1 MMQTLEQV
9 LARALDNL
17 SRQITTI
24 LPPLLAGLTIL
35 VGAFV
40 LASLMRWLLAKT
52 FRGVALDRFLRESG
66 LSSVLFHNG
75 AIKVSRLVPNLVY
88 WMILLAGALTGL
100 SAFDSKITSRI
111 VESTV
116 FVLPKLLTAAAIL
129 LGGTWLAQYLGRTV
143 LLWTVN
149 DEIPHPRRWALATR
163 AAVVAT
169 SVVVAADMLDFGRN
183 VFLAAF
189 IILSGG
195 VVLGL
200 SLAFGLGG
208 RATVERF
215 LLQRYERR
223 TEEESQAALWR
234 HL

>member
-17 SRQITTI
+17 SRQITTF

-35 VGAFV
+35 LGAFV
-40 LASLMRWLLAKT
+40 LASLTRWLLAKT

-66 LSSVLFHNG
+66 LSSVLFHNRG
-75 AIKVSRLVPNLVY
+75 MKVSRMVPNLAY
-88 WMILLAGALTGL
+88 WSILLAGALTGL

-116 FVLPKLLTAAAIL
+116 FVFPKLVTAAAIL

-163 AAVVAT
+163 AAVVVT
-169 SVVVAADMLDFGRN
+169 SVVVAADVLDFARN

-189 IILSGG
+189 IILAGG

-208 RATVERF
+208 RAAVERF
-215 LLQRYERR
+215 VLRTHERR
-223 TEEESQAALWR
+223 ADQQSEAALWR